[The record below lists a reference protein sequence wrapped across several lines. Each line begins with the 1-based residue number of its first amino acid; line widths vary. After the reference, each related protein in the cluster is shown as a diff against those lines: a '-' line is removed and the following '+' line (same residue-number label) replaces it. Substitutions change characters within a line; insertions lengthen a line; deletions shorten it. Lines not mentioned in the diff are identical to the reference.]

1 MSHPPEDFD
10 FEATLQQ
17 LADAAR
23 AAPAPQQAALELA
36 ANALHFLY
44 VENRLG
50 AFRDYLRE
58 ARAPAHLAVRI
69 EREFDGLPQATGW
82 LHAAPPPAHGTL
94 VKVAGKTF
102 AVWRDEAGQLQLVPS
117 FTPQELDALK

>member
-10 FEATLQQ
+10 FEATLQE
-17 LADAAR
+17 LAAA
-23 AAPAPQQAALELA
+23 AGSAPASQQAALELA

-58 ARAPAHLAVRI
+58 ARAPAHLVVRI
-69 EREFDGLPQATGW
+69 AHAFDAMPQATQW

-94 VKVAGKTF
+94 VTVAGKTY

-117 FTPQELDALK
+117 FTPQELEGPK